1 MKNVDVSGYLQP
13 ARMDPNAPEPSDV
26 DDAGRRFRDPTYSVV
41 LGYGFRKSLKPRPEK
56 KPPGRATAD

>member
-1 MKNVDVSGYLQP
+1 
-13 ARMDPNAPEPSDV
+13 MDPNAPEPSDV